1 MKLRSTFS
9 NDVADYIRKG
19 YSLSDA
25 LHIVLGG
32 ITDGSG
38 PRTTEVLDD
47 LKDMGVI

>member
-9 NDVADYIRKG
+9 NDIADYVRKG
-19 YSLSDA
+19 YPLSEA
-25 LHIVLGG
+25 LQIVLGG

-38 PRTTEVLDD
+38 PRTTQVLDD

>member
-9 NDVADYIRKG
+9 VTVADYIRKG
-19 YSLSDA
+19 YPLTEA
-25 LHIVLGG
+25 LTIVLGG

-38 PRTTEVLDD
+38 PRTTQVLDD